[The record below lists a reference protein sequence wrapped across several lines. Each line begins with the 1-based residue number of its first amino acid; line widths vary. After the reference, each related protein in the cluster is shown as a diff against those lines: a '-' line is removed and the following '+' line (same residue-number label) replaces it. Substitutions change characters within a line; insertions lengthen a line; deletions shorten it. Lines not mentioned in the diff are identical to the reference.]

1 MAEKGLGGYKSIDKF
16 VEAKLNA
23 FGNGDICFSALFD
36 MCFSEE
42 DNIMYERSE
51 GYRII
56 KTSYG
61 TARDD
66 TLRLAAA
73 LRDRLCDIENGS
85 VVGLY
90 MDNSLEWIECFWAL
104 LACGYRPLLLNL
116 RLDDKSLEQALCDCR
131 ARAVVSSGKDF
142 GVTTVCLN
150 TLAVGEKRYRAD
162 VFGSEILLMSSG
174 TSSHVKV
181 CAYSAREL
189 YYQILDSYDII
200 KQCSAMKKHYKG
212 HLKLLTFLPFYHI
225 FGLIAVYM
233 WFAFFSR
240 TFVQLNDMQPQT
252 IVNTINRHKVTH
264 IFAVPMFWEKVYG
277 EAIKTIKGRGEKTH
291 SRFVRA
297 MHIEEKL
304 DSVPA
309 LGRLF
314 ARLAFK
320 EVRRNLFGESIS
332 FMITGGSGIESD
344 VLSFFNGIGYRL
356 ANGYGMTE
364 IGITSVEL
372 SPKKRYLNGGFVGKP
387 MSFAE
392 YKTDE
397 GGVLYVRGKVIARYI
412 IKDGAIV
419 SNDDWFCTG
428 DLAECKDGHY
438 RILGRCD
445 DVVISSS
452 GENLNP
458 NLIEPAFNGIDGVD
472 GVCLIGAKQGGEIIP
487 TLLVSVNAH
496 ITSQRKSLAE
506 TEIKN
511 RLSALKLEQQVRKTV
526 FVAAPLITGQEFK
539 LNRSRL
545 RADYE
550 CGRLPVADA
559 ERKKD
564 CINGDELAER
574 IRLYFSLAL
583 DKPVSDIAD
592 DADFF
597 TDLGGT
603 SLDYFALTAKLKE
616 ELDVSFPADGGKDLS
631 TVNGI
636 YNFVKSEAKDAC

>member
-16 VEAKLNA
+16 VEAKLHA
-23 FGNGDICFSALFD
+23 FGGGDICFSALFD
-36 MCFSEE
+36 MCFSEA

-61 TARDD
+61 AAKDN
-66 TLRLAAA
+66 TLRLAAV
-73 LRDRLCDIENGS
+73 LHDKLCTLERGA

-116 RLDDKSLEQALCDCR
+116 RLDDKSLEQALADCR
-131 ARAVVSSGKDF
+131 AGAVISSGKGF
-142 GVTTVCLN
+142 GVTTVCFD
-150 TLAVGEKRYRAD
+150 TLAIGEKCYRAD
-162 VFGSEILLMSSG
+162 IFGTEILLMSSG

-181 CAYSAREL
+181 CAYSAKEL

-277 EAIKTIKGRGEKTH
+277 EAIKTIKGRGEKTY
-291 SRFVRA
+291 SRFLRG
-297 MHIEEKL
+297 MRIEEKL
-304 DSVPA
+304 GFAPVLS
-309 LGRLF
+309 RLF
-314 ARLAFK
+314 AHAAFK

-332 FMITGGSGIESD
+332 FMITGGSSIEND

-372 SPKKRYLNGGFVGKP
+372 SSKKRYLNGGYVGKP

-392 YKTDE
+392 YKTDAD
-397 GGVLYVRGKVIARYI
+397 GVLYVRGKVIARYI
-412 IKDGAIV
+412 IKDGATV

-458 NLIEPAFNGIDGVD
+458 NLIEPSFNGIDGVD
-472 GVCLIGAKQGGEIIP
+472 GVCLIGAKQGGEIVP

-496 ITSQRKSLAE
+496 ITPQRKALVEA
-506 TEIKN
+506 EIKK
-511 RLSALKLEQQVRKTV
+511 RLSVLKLEQQVRKTV
-526 FVAAPLITGQEFK
+526 LITTPLITGQEFK

-550 CGRLPVADA
+550 RDILPVAET
-559 ERKKD
+559 ERNKSFAD
-564 CINGDELAER
+564 GDELAER

-583 DKPVSDIAD
+583 DKPVGDIDD

-597 TDLGGT
+597 TELGGT

-616 ELDVSFPADGGKDLS
+616 ELKVSFPADGDKDLN
-631 TVNGI
+631 TVSGI
-636 YNFVKSEAKDAC
+636 YNFVKSEGKDVC

>member
-1 MAEKGLGGYKSIDKF
+1 MAEKGLGIYKNIDSF
-16 VEAKLNA
+16 VEARITA
-23 FGNGDICFSALFD
+23 FGNGDISFSALFD
-36 MCFSEE
+36 MCFSEA
-42 DNIMYERSE
+42 DNIMYEKSE
-51 GYRII
+51 GYRIV

-61 TARDD
+61 TAKDN

-73 LRDRLCDIENGS
+73 LHDRLCELEQGA

-116 RLDDKSLEQALCDCR
+116 RLDDKSLEQALTDCR
-131 ARAVVSSGKDF
+131 AGAVISSGKGF
-142 GVTTVCLN
+142 GVTTLCFD
-150 TLAVGEKRYRAD
+150 TLAMEEKRYRAD
-162 VFGSEILLMSSG
+162 VFGTEILLMSSG

-181 CAYSAREL
+181 CAYSAKEL

-200 KQCSAMKKHYKG
+200 KQCGAMKKHYKG
-212 HLKLLTFLPFYHI
+212 YLKLLTFLPFYHI

-233 WFAFFSR
+233 WFAFFAR

-277 EAIKTIKGRGEKTH
+277 EAIKTIKGRGEKTY
-291 SRFVRA
+291 SRFLRG
-297 MHIEEKL
+297 MRIEEKL
-304 DSVPA
+304 GFAPA
-309 LGRLF
+309 LSRLF

-320 EVRRNLFGESIS
+320 EVRCNLFGESIS
-332 FMITGGSGIESD
+332 FMITGGSGIGND

-372 SPKKRYLNGGFVGKP
+372 SAKKRYLNGGFVGKP

-397 GGVLYVRGKVIARYI
+397 DGVLYVRGKVIARYI
-412 IKDGAIV
+412 IKDGV
-419 SNDDWFCTG
+419 TVPSSDWFCTG

-472 GVCLIGAKQGGEIIP
+472 GVCLIGARQGDEAVP
-487 TLLVSVNAH
+487 TLLVSVNGH
-496 ITSQRKSLAE
+496 ISSQRKALAE
-506 TEIKN
+506 AEIKK
-511 RLSALKLEQQVRKTV
+511 RMSELRLEQQVRKTV
-526 FVAAPLITGQEFK
+526 FVTVPLITGQEFK

-550 CGRLPVADA
+550 RGRLPVMGT
-559 ERKKD
+559 ERRTSSTS
-564 CINGDELAER
+564 GDELAER
-574 IRLYFSLAL
+574 IRLFFSLAL
-583 DKPVSDIAD
+583 DKPVEDIAD

-616 ELDVSFPADGGKDLS
+616 ELGLSFPADGGDGLN

-636 YNFVKSEAKDAC
+636 YNFVKSEGKDVC